1 MSLLPLFY
9 LKVDPPGAVMK
20 IFKADKQSWIH
31 TAMLSLLFVGT
42 SLFAFS
48 LCGCSVTDVQDTVP
62 RPVEVEERGEKI
74 YITDQTGKQWEI
86 SHAVN
91 KYGMQPENWQY
102 GLGPNWFAPLIL
114 PKMRCPG
121 DPGYPTGDDFF
132 RNFSTD
138 LVVGAE
144 IKGDARA
151 YPLAVLYNHE
161 IADENFGG
169 IYVAV
174 AY

>member
-1 MSLLPLFY
+1 MKGPYSLL
-9 LKVDPPGAVMK
+9 AV
-20 IFKADKQSWIH
+20 F
-31 TAMLSLLFVGT
+31 
-42 SLFAFS
+42 FAFFLS
-48 LCGCSVTDVQDTVP
+48 GCSVSDVQETIQG
-62 RPVEVEERGEKI
+62 PVEVEEVEEQEGEKI

-86 SHAVN
+86 SHAV
-91 KYGMQPENWQY
+91 KQYGMQPENWQY

-121 DPGYPTGDDFF
+121 DPGYPGDDFF

-144 IKGDARA
+144 IGGEARA

-161 IADENFGG
+161 IADEKFGDV
-169 IYVAV
+169 YVAV